1 MSPAPRSAAVDN
13 TAHLAAHGLS
23 LGFAGRTVVAD
34 LNVEFARGTVTS
46 IIGPNGC
53 GKSTL
58 LRGLGRLLRPQR
70 GSVVLEGR
78 DMSALSS
85 RSIAQ
90 RMSILPQT
98 PHAPS
103 GLTVGELVTRGRH
116 PRQRWYQQFSRS
128 DEGAIVE
135 ALEATDIADLAST
148 PLEDLSGG
156 QRQRAWISMILAQE
170 TDLMLL
176 DEPTT
181 YLDLAHQVDVLELV
195 RGLNQDTGR
204 TVVMVLHD
212 ISLAARYS
220 DVILAM
226 RDGRIVA
233 EGPPSEVVTPELLW
247 DVFGLRADV
256 IREPSEGRP
265 HVVPLGA
272 GRARNP
278 EAVPGTVAAGSGA
291 HGATP

>member
-1 MSPAPRSAAVDN
+1 MTNTDGATTSAG
-13 TAHLAAHGLS
+13 TAHLSAHGLT
-23 LGFAGRTVVAD
+23 LGFDGREVVPNIDVA
-34 LNVEFARGTVTS
+34 FARGTVTS

-58 LRGLGRLLRPQR
+58 LRGLGRLLRPQK
-70 GSVVLEGR
+70 GHVLLEGSDVAVMQAR
-78 DMSALSS
+78 AV
-85 RSIAQ
+85 AQ

-103 GLTVGELVTRGRH
+103 GLTVGELVARGRH
-116 PRQRWYQQFSRS
+116 PRQRWYQQFSGS
-128 DEGAIVE
+128 DEGAIAA
-135 ALEATDIADLAST
+135 ALEATDIAGLAAT

-170 TDLMLL
+170 TELMLL

-195 RGLNQDTGR
+195 RGLNRDTGR

-220 DVILAM
+220 DVIIAM
-226 RDGRIVA
+226 RDGKIVA
-233 EGPPSEVVTPELLW
+233 EGPPSDVVTPELLW
-247 DVFGLRADV
+247 DVFGLRAEV
-256 IREPSEGRP
+256 IREPVEGRP

-272 GRARNP
+272 GRA
-278 EAVPGTVAAGSGA
+278 AVAQAAGLGGA
-291 HGATP
+291 GA

>member
-1 MSPAPRSAAVDN
+1 MTNTDGATTSAG
-13 TAHLAAHGLS
+13 TAHLSAHGLT
-23 LGFAGRTVVAD
+23 LGFDGREVVPNIDVA
-34 LNVEFARGTVTS
+34 FARGTVTS

-58 LRGLGRLLRPQR
+58 LRGLGRLLRPQK
-70 GSVVLEGR
+70 GHVLLEGSDVAAMQAR
-78 DMSALSS
+78 AV
-85 RSIAQ
+85 AQ

-103 GLTVGELVTRGRH
+103 GLTVGELVARGRH
-116 PRQRWYQQFSRS
+116 PRQRWYQQFSGS
-128 DEGAIVE
+128 DEGAIAA
-135 ALEATDIADLAST
+135 ALEATDIAGLAAT

-170 TDLMLL
+170 TELMLL

-195 RGLNQDTGR
+195 RGLNRDTGR

-220 DVILAM
+220 DVIIAM
-226 RDGRIVA
+226 RDGKIVA
-233 EGPPSEVVTPELLW
+233 EGPPSDVVTPELLW
-247 DVFGLRADV
+247 DVFGLRAEV
-256 IREPSEGRP
+256 IREPVEGRP

-272 GRARNP
+272 GRA
-278 EAVPGTVAAGSGA
+278 AVAQAAGLGGA
-291 HGATP
+291 GA

>member
-1 MSPAPRSAAVDN
+1 MTPAPRSAGVDD

-23 LGFAGRTVVAD
+23 LGFDGRTVIPDINVA
-34 LNVEFARGTVTS
+34 FARGTVTS

-58 LRGLGRLLRPQR
+58 LRGLGRLLPPQ
-70 GSVVLEGR
+70 GGKVVLEGR
-78 DMSALSS
+78 DMSALPS
-85 RSIAQ
+85 RAIAQ

-103 GLTVGELVTRGRH
+103 GLTVGELVARGRH
-116 PRQRWYQQFSRS
+116 PRQRWYQQFSHS
-128 DEGAIVE
+128 DEGAIVD

-195 RGLNQDTGR
+195 RRLNRDTGR

-226 RDGRIVA
+226 REGRIVA
-233 EGPPSEVVTPELLW
+233 EGPPSDVITPELLQ

-272 GRARNP
+272 GRTRKS
-278 EAVPGTVAAGSGA
+278 AVPGTVAVGSGA
-291 HGATP
+291 GGATP

>member
-1 MSPAPRSAAVDN
+1 MTYVHQLAAADGA
-13 TAHLAAHGLS
+13 AHLSAHGLT
-23 LGFAGRTVVAD
+23 LGFDGREVVPNI
-34 LNVEFARGTVTS
+34 NVAFARGTVTS

-58 LRGLGRLLRPQR
+58 LRGLGRLLRPQQ
-70 GSVVLEGR
+70 GHVLLEGSDVAAMPAR
-78 DMSALSS
+78 AVA
-85 RSIAQ
+85 R

-103 GLTVGELVTRGRH
+103 GLTVGELVARGRH
-116 PRQRWYQQFSRS
+116 PRQRWYQQFSGG
-128 DEGAIVE
+128 DESAIVA
-135 ALEATDIADLAST
+135 ALEATDIAGLAAT

-170 TDLMLL
+170 TELMLL

-195 RGLNQDTGR
+195 RGLNRDTGR

-220 DVILAM
+220 DVIIAM
-226 RDGRIVA
+226 RDGKIVA
-233 EGPPSEVVTPELLW
+233 QGPPSEVVTPELLW
-247 DVFGLRADV
+247 DVFGLRAEV
-256 IREPSEGRP
+256 IREPVEGRP

-272 GRARNP
+272 GGAKASAAMG
-278 EAVPGTVAAGSGA
+278 AVTLGVRGSGA
-291 HGATP
+291 

>member
-1 MSPAPRSAAVDN
+1 MTNTDGATTSAG
-13 TAHLAAHGLS
+13 TAHLSAHGLT
-23 LGFAGRTVVAD
+23 LGFDGREVVPNIDVA
-34 LNVEFARGTVTS
+34 FARGTVTS

-58 LRGLGRLLRPQR
+58 LRGLGRLLRPQK
-70 GSVVLEGR
+70 GHVLLEGSDVAAMQAR
-78 DMSALSS
+78 AV
-85 RSIAQ
+85 AQ

-98 PHAPS
+98 PHAPI
-103 GLTVGELVTRGRH
+103 GLTVGELVARGRH
-116 PRQRWYQQFSRS
+116 PRQRWYQQFSGS
-128 DEGAIVE
+128 DEGAIAA
-135 ALEATDIADLAST
+135 ALEATDIAGLAAT

-170 TDLMLL
+170 TELMLL

-195 RGLNQDTGR
+195 RGLNRDTGR

-220 DVILAM
+220 DVIIAM
-226 RDGRIVA
+226 RDGKIVA
-233 EGPPSEVVTPELLW
+233 EGPPSDVVTPELLW
-247 DVFGLRADV
+247 DVFGLRAEV
-256 IREPSEGRP
+256 IREPVEGRP

-272 GRARNP
+272 GRA
-278 EAVPGTVAAGSGA
+278 AVAQAAGLGGA
-291 HGATP
+291 GA

>member
-1 MSPAPRSAAVDN
+1 MTPSHLSAQVDD

-23 LGFAGRTVVAD
+23 LGFEGRTVVAD
-34 LNVEFARGTVTS
+34 LNVAFARGTVTS

-58 LRGLGRLLRPQR
+58 LRGLGRLLRPQG
-70 GSVVLEGR
+70 GSVLLEGR
-78 DMSALSS
+78 DMGALPS
-85 RSIAQ
+85 RAIAQ
-90 RMSILPQT
+90 HMSILPQT

-103 GLTVGELVTRGRH
+103 GLTVGELVARGRH
-116 PRQRWYQQFSRS
+116 PRQRWYQQFSHG
-128 DEGAIVE
+128 DEGAILK
-135 ALEATDIADLAST
+135 ALEATDIADLATT

-195 RGLNQDTGR
+195 RRLNRDTGR
-204 TVVMVLHD
+204 TIVMVLHD

-220 DVILAM
+220 DTILAM
-226 RDGRIVA
+226 RKGRIVA
-233 EGPPSEVVTPELLW
+233 DGPPSDVVTPDLLW

-272 GRARNP
+272 GRAEDN
-278 EAVPGTVAAGSGA
+278 AVPGAVSAASGA
-291 HGATP
+291 RGAKP

>member
-1 MSPAPRSAAVDN
+1 MTPAPRSAAVDD

-23 LGFAGRTVVAD
+23 LGFDGKTVVPEIDVA
-34 LNVEFARGTVTS
+34 FARGTVTS

-58 LRGLGRLLRPQR
+58 LRGLGRLLRPQG
-70 GSVVLEGR
+70 GSVLLEGR

-85 RSIAQ
+85 RAIAQ

-103 GLTVGELVTRGRH
+103 GLTVGELVARGRH
-116 PRQRWYQQFSRS
+116 PRQRWYQQFSHS
-128 DEGAIVE
+128 DEGAIAE

-181 YLDLAHQVDVLELV
+181 YLDLAHQVEVLELV
-195 RGLNQDTGR
+195 RRLNQDTGR

-233 EGPPSEVVTPELLW
+233 DGPPSDVVTPEMLR

-272 GRARNP
+272 GRAGNSAGP
-278 EAVPGTVAAGSGA
+278 GAVAVGSGA
-291 HGATP
+291 VGARP